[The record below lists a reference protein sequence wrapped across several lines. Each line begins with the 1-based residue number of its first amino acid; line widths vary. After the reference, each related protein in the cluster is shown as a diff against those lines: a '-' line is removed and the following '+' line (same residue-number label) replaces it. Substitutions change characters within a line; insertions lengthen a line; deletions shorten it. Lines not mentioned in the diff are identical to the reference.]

1 MIRTIRIWERKQE
14 LKPCSMSLDK
24 FDDKQRVLNKFL
36 LKPNMKLDGTQ
47 KSSLLKTIPDF
58 INNFKKNNQELLS
71 DPKMVEKANIEN
83 KKTNSSNDKLIKMVN
98 C

>member
-1 MIRTIRIWERKQE
+1 MKKSSE
-14 LKPCSMSLDK
+14 LLNLENKLDK

>member
-1 MIRTIRIWERKQE
+1 MKKSSE
-14 LKPCSMSLDK
+14 LLNLESKLDK

-47 KSSLLKTIPDF
+47 KSSLLKTLPDF

-98 C
+98 SK

>member
-1 MIRTIRIWERKQE
+1 MKKSSE
-14 LKPCSMSLDK
+14 LLNLESKLDK

>member
-1 MIRTIRIWERKQE
+1 MKKSSE
-14 LKPCSMSLDK
+14 LLNLENKIDK
-24 FDDKQRVLNKFL
+24 FDDKHRILNKFL
-36 LKPNMKLDGTQ
+36 LKPNMKLDGAE
-47 KSSLLKTIPDF
+47 KSSLLKTLPDF
-58 INNFKKNNQELLS
+58 INNLKKNNQELLS